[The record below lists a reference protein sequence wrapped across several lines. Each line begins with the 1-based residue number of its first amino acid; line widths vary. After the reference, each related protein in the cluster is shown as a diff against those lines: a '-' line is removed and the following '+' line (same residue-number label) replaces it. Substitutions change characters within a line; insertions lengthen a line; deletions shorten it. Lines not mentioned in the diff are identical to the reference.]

1 MALGDTQKV
10 LDSNNGRVEDES
22 SFQFCWLTLQG
33 HGDSCMLTQSRVPDL
48 WANLYPN
55 SLVLQTKTDLIHMLL
70 LGPGLS
76 IQTSDFQL
84 HLTREPHAML
94 SPGIPNCLFQGLKP
108 LGDHELVVM
117 EAGMEKDIC
126 QQEELMPLL

>member
-70 LGPGLS
+70 LGQWRGHSWKKLATQHEDLSLGL
-76 IQTSDFQL
+76 
-84 HLTREPHAML
+84 PM
-94 SPGIPNCLFQGLKP
+94 GK
-108 LGDHELVVM
+108 
-117 EAGMEKDIC
+117 
-126 QQEELMPLL
+126 